1 MNPQPSAYVHV
12 AAPGAYWLSRGPVV
26 VDCSVMAAVLW
37 AEPAAPQAVSLISGK
52 SLHAPQLLAYEL
64 ANVARNKSRSGVP
77 QDDALAGLAAFAEQ
91 IVVLHRGASQD
102 PRALWALAERYQLSA
117 YDAAYLLLATVL
129 QAPLLTFD
137 KKLSDA
143 ARRHLSP
150 PG

>member
-1 MNPQPSAYVHV
+1 MNPPSAFSVQ
-12 AAPGAYWLSRGPVV
+12 AAEPGAYWLQRNPVV

-37 AEPAAPQAVSLISGK
+37 AEPDAPLAASLLSGK
-52 SLHAPQLLAYEL
+52 SLHAPQLLSYEL
-64 ANVARNKSRSGVP
+64 ANVARNKSRSGSP
-77 QDDALAGLAAFAEQ
+77 EDDALAGLAAFAEQ

-129 QAPLLTFD
+129 RAPLLTFD

-143 ARRHLSP
+143 ARRHLGP
-150 PG
+150 AG